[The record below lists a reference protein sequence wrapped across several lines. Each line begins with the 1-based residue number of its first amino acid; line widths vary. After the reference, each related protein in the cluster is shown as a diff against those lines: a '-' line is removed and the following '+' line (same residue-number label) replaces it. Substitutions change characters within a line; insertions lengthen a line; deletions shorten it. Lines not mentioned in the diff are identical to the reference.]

1 MDAPGEVTTPGVW
14 RVGSQAT
21 QAMLWRLV
29 PALGIAQIIS
39 WGSLYY
45 AIAVL
50 GESIQRDLQIGPVL
64 LYGGLTASLILSGM
78 VAPLVG
84 RIVDAR
90 GGGTVMPAGS
100 AIAGM
105 ALLIIASAE
114 GPAALIAGWL
124 VAGIAMSAALYDPA
138 FATLTRIAGTS
149 YRTAITALT
158 LFGGLASTIFWPA
171 SQYLM
176 DAFGWRQ
183 TLVIYAALH
192 LLICLPIHAFLIPR
206 AVPRPV
212 TRGTIAR
219 PEKLPAKR
227 PGFFFLA
234 LAFAMSGFIFSA
246 LSVHLIA
253 ILKTCGFDA
262 GNAVWLAALIG
273 PMQVLGRIVELAFGR
288 NLHSTTVGAFAL
300 GLLLVAIVL
309 LMLVPGPGIVALA
322 FAFAYGFSNGIMTIA
337 RGTVPAQLFGR
348 EGYGELLGQLARV
361 VSSATAAAP
370 MVIALML
377 AADISYAGIEAT
389 LIGCVVLAIVSYT
402 LALRANAAGAR
413 VHSAT

>member
-1 MDAPGEVTTPGVW
+1 
-14 RVGSQAT
+14 
-21 QAMLWRLV
+21 MLWRLV

-50 GESIQRDLQIGPVL
+50 GQSIQQDLQIGPVL
-64 LYGGLTASLILSGM
+64 LYGGFTASLILSGM

-105 ALLIIASAE
+105 ALLIIANAE
-114 GPAALIAGWL
+114 GPAVLVAGWL

-158 LFGGLASTIFWPA
+158 LFGGLASTVFWPA

-176 DAFGWRQ
+176 DALGWRE
-183 TLVIYAALH
+183 TLMIYAALH
-192 LLICLPIHAFLIPR
+192 LLICLPIHALLIPR
-206 AVPRPV
+206 SVPRPA
-212 TRGTIAR
+212 TGRTTAAPG
-219 PEKLPAKR
+219 KLPFNRK
-227 PGFFFLA
+227 GFFFMA
-234 LAFAMSGFIFSA
+234 LAFAMSSFIFSA
-246 LSVHLIA
+246 MSVHLIA
-253 ILKTCGFDA
+253 ILKTSGFDA

-322 FAFAYGFSNGIMTIA
+322 FAIAYGFSNGIMTIA

-348 EGYGELLGQLARV
+348 EGYGELLGRLARI

-370 MVIALML
+370 IVIALML
-377 AADISYAGIEAT
+377 AADISYAGVEGT
-389 LIGCVVLAIVSYT
+389 LIGCLALAIVSYG

-413 VHSAT
+413 VHSAR